1 MIGYSFHYKSGN
13 TSMIT
18 LTSDVLR
25 SLRSDP
31 LCSVGERIG
40 LVAGRHA
47 RTRRVS
53 PAGVAATAA
62 VGVVLAIGGTV
73 GTVRLT
79 SANESDRSVAGAPTT
94 ADSAAATPAPLSASP
109 SVPPSAS
116 APSTPAASPTPTRK
130 SEAPSRSK
138 PRSSTP
144 QSTATT
150 SASATPAP
158 TNTGPTVVETGSCG
172 ASYYSEG
179 QLTASGEA
187 FDPSAMTAAH
197 KTLPF
202 DTMVRVTNP
211 VTSTSVTVR
220 INDRGPFVTGRCIDL
235 SEAAFAVIAPLSAG
249 HVEVRYEVLG

>member
-1 MIGYSFHYKSGN
+1 
-13 TSMIT
+13 MIT

-53 PAGVAATAA
+53 PTGVAATAA
-62 VGVVLAIGGTV
+62 IGVVLAIGGTV

-79 SANESDRSVAGAPTT
+79 SANESDRSVAVVPTT
-94 ADSAAATPAPLSASP
+94 VDSPSATAAPLSASP
-109 SVPPSAS
+109 SVSSSTSAPSAS
-116 APSTPAASPTPTRK
+116 AVSPTPHRK
-130 SEAPSRSK
+130 TQAPSRSK
-138 PRSSTP
+138 PRSTTP
-144 QSTATT
+144 QPAATTATSPAPRPT
-150 SASATPAP
+150 SAAP
-158 TNTGPTVVETGSCG
+158 TPTSAAPTVVEAGSCG

-179 QLTASGEA
+179 QLTASGEV

-220 INDRGPFVTGRCIDL
+220 INDRGPFITGRCIDL
-235 SEAAFAVIAPLSAG
+235 SQAAFAVIAPLSAG
-249 HVEVRYEVLG
+249 HIEVRYEVLG

>member
-1 MIGYSFHYKSGN
+1 M
-13 TSMIT
+13 
-18 LTSDVLR
+18 
-25 SLRSDP
+25 
-31 LCSVGERIG
+31 
-40 LVAGRHA
+40 AGRHA

-53 PAGVAATAA
+53 RVGVAATAA

-79 SANESDRSVAGAPTT
+79 SANQSDRSVAVVPTT
-94 ADSAAATPAPLSASP
+94 VDSPAATPAPLSASP
-109 SVPPSAS
+109 SAS
-116 APSTPAASPTPTRK
+116 APATPAASPTPARK

-150 SASATPAP
+150 STSAAPAP
-158 TNTGPTVVETGSCG
+158 TNTDPTVVETGSCG

-235 SEAAFAVIAPLSAG
+235 SQAAFAVIAPLSAG
-249 HVEVRYEVLG
+249 HVEVRYDVLG

>member
-1 MIGYSFHYKSGN
+1 M
-13 TSMIT
+13 
-18 LTSDVLR
+18 
-25 SLRSDP
+25 
-31 LCSVGERIG
+31 
-40 LVAGRHA
+40 AGRHA

-53 PAGVAATAA
+53 STGVAATAA
-62 VGVVLAIGGTV
+62 IGVVLAIGGTV

-79 SANESDRSVAGAPTT
+79 SANEPDRSVAVAPTT
-94 ADSAAATPAPLSASP
+94 GDSPAATPAPPSASP
-109 SVPPSAS
+109 GVSPSVSAS
-116 APSTPAASPTPTRK
+116 SAPAASPTPVRQT
-130 SEAPSRSK
+130 EAPSRSK
-138 PRSSTP
+138 PRSTTP
-144 QSTATT
+144 QPTRTTPTSAAPTATT
-150 SASATPAP
+150 PTSAA
-158 TNTGPTVVETGSCG
+158 PTVVETGSCG

-179 QLTASGEA
+179 QLTASGEV

-235 SEAAFAVIAPLSAG
+235 SQAAFAVIAPLSAG

>member
-1 MIGYSFHYKSGN
+1 
-13 TSMIT
+13 MIT

-31 LCSVGERIG
+31 FSSVGERIG

-53 PAGVAATAA
+53 PTGVAATAA

-79 SANESDRSVAGAPTT
+79 SADESDRSVAVAPTT
-94 ADSAAATPAPLSASP
+94 IDSPSATPAPLSASP
-109 SVPPSAS
+109 SASASVPPSAS
-116 APSTPAASPTPTRK
+116 APATPAASPTPARK

-138 PRSSTP
+138 ARSSPP
-144 QSTATT
+144 QPTATT
-150 SASATPAP
+150 STSTD
-158 TNTGPTVVETGSCG
+158 PTVVESGSCG

-179 QLTASGEA
+179 QLTASGEV

-235 SEAAFAVIAPLSAG
+235 SQAAFAVIAPLDAG

>member
-1 MIGYSFHYKSGN
+1 M
-13 TSMIT
+13 
-18 LTSDVLR
+18 
-25 SLRSDP
+25 
-31 LCSVGERIG
+31 
-40 LVAGRHA
+40 AGRHA

-53 PAGVAATAA
+53 PTGVAATAA
-62 VGVVLAIGGTV
+62 IGVVFAIGGTL

-79 SANESDRSVAGAPTT
+79 SANEPDRFVAVAPTT
-94 ADSAAATPAPLSASP
+94 VDSPAAPPAPLSASP
-109 SVPPSAS
+109 SASASVPPSAS
-116 APSTPAASPTPTRK
+116 APATPAASPTPTRTT
-130 SEAPSRSK
+130 EAPSRSK

-144 QSTATT
+144 QPAATT
-150 SASATPAP
+150 PTSAAP
-158 TNTGPTVVETGSCG
+158 TPTSAAPTSTSAAPTSTSAAPTVVEAGSCG

-211 VTSTSVTVR
+211 VTSTSVMVR

-235 SEAAFAVIAPLSAG
+235 SQAAFAVIAPLSAG

>member
-1 MIGYSFHYKSGN
+1 M
-13 TSMIT
+13 
-18 LTSDVLR
+18 
-25 SLRSDP
+25 
-31 LCSVGERIG
+31 
-40 LVAGRHA
+40 AGRHA

-62 VGVVLAIGGTV
+62 VGVVLVIGGTV
-73 GTVRLT
+73 GIFRLT
-79 SANESDRSVAGAPTT
+79 SANESDRSVAVAPATV
-94 ADSAAATPAPLSASP
+94 DSPATTPAPLSASP
-109 SVPPSAS
+109 SASRSASPSAS

-130 SEAPSRSK
+130 TEAPSRNK

-144 QSTATT
+144 QPTATT
-150 SASATPAP
+150 STSTA
-158 TNTGPTVVETGSCG
+158 PTVVETGSCG

-179 QLTASGEA
+179 QLTASGEV

-235 SEAAFAVIAPLSAG
+235 SQAAFAVIAPLSAG
-249 HVEVRYEVLG
+249 HVEVRYDVLG

>member
-1 MIGYSFHYKSGN
+1 M
-13 TSMIT
+13 
-18 LTSDVLR
+18 
-25 SLRSDP
+25 
-31 LCSVGERIG
+31 
-40 LVAGRHA
+40 AGRHA

-53 PAGVAATAA
+53 STGVAATAA
-62 VGVVLAIGGTV
+62 IGVVLAIGGTV

-79 SANESDRSVAGAPTT
+79 SANEPDWSASVAPTT
-94 ADSAAATPAPLSASP
+94 GDSPAATPAPPSASP
-109 SVPPSAS
+109 SVSAS
-116 APSTPAASPTPTRK
+116 SAPAASPTPVRQT
-130 SEAPSRSK
+130 EAPSRSK
-138 PRSSTP
+138 PRSTTP
-144 QSTATT
+144 QPTRTTPTSAAPTATT
-150 SASATPAP
+150 PTSAAP
-158 TNTGPTVVETGSCG
+158 TATTPTSAAPTVVETGSCG

-179 QLTASGEA
+179 QLTASGEV

-235 SEAAFAVIAPLSAG
+235 SQAAFAVIAPLSAG

>member
-1 MIGYSFHYKSGN
+1 M
-13 TSMIT
+13 
-18 LTSDVLR
+18 
-25 SLRSDP
+25 
-31 LCSVGERIG
+31 
-40 LVAGRHA
+40 AGRHA

-53 PAGVAATAA
+53 RAGVAATAA

-79 SANESDRSVAGAPTT
+79 SANQSDRSVAVAPTT
-94 ADSAAATPAPLSASP
+94 VDSPAATPAPLSAS
-109 SVPPSAS
+109 PSAS

-150 SASATPAP
+150 STSAAPAP
-158 TNTGPTVVETGSCG
+158 TNTDPTVVETGSCG

-235 SEAAFAVIAPLSAG
+235 SQAAFAVIAPLSAG
-249 HVEVRYEVLG
+249 HVEVRYDVLG

>member
-1 MIGYSFHYKSGN
+1 M
-13 TSMIT
+13 
-18 LTSDVLR
+18 
-25 SLRSDP
+25 
-31 LCSVGERIG
+31 
-40 LVAGRHA
+40 AGRHA

-53 PAGVAATAA
+53 PTGVAATAA
-62 VGVVLAIGGTV
+62 IGVVLAIGGTL

-79 SANESDRSVAGAPTT
+79 SANEPDRFVAVAPTT
-94 ADSAAATPAPLSASP
+94 VDSPAAPPAPLSAS
-109 SVPPSAS
+109 PSAS
-116 APSTPAASPTPTRK
+116 APSTPAGSPTPTRTT
-130 SEAPSRSK
+130 EAPSRSK

-144 QSTATT
+144 QPAATT
-150 SASATPAP
+150 STSAAP
-158 TNTGPTVVETGSCG
+158 TSTSAAPTSTSAAPTVVEAGSCG

-235 SEAAFAVIAPLSAG
+235 SQAAFAVIAPLSAG

>member
-1 MIGYSFHYKSGN
+1 M
-13 TSMIT
+13 
-18 LTSDVLR
+18 
-25 SLRSDP
+25 
-31 LCSVGERIG
+31 
-40 LVAGRHA
+40 AGRHT

-53 PAGVAATAA
+53 PTGVAATAA
-62 VGVVLAIGGTV
+62 IGVVLAIGGTMGAV
-73 GTVRLT
+73 WLT
-79 SANESDRSVAGAPTT
+79 SANETDRFVAVAPTT
-94 ADSAAATPAPLSASP
+94 VDSPAARPAPVSAS
-109 SVPPSAS
+109 PSAS
-116 APSTPAASPTPTRK
+116 APATPAGSPTPTRTT
-130 SEAPSRSK
+130 EAPSRSK

-144 QSTATT
+144 QPAATT
-150 SASATPAP
+150 STSAAP
-158 TNTGPTVVETGSCG
+158 TSTSAAPTVVETGFCG

-235 SEAAFAVIAPLSAG
+235 SQAAFAVIAPLSAG

>member
-1 MIGYSFHYKSGN
+1 M
-13 TSMIT
+13 
-18 LTSDVLR
+18 
-25 SLRSDP
+25 
-31 LCSVGERIG
+31 
-40 LVAGRHA
+40 AGRHA

-53 PAGVAATAA
+53 PTGVAATAA
-62 VGVVLAIGGTV
+62 IGVVLAIGGTV

-79 SANESDRSVAGAPTT
+79 SANEPDRFVAVVPTT
-94 ADSAAATPAPLSASP
+94 VDSPAAPPAPLSASPSASP

-116 APSTPAASPTPTRK
+116 APSTPAGSPTPTRTT
-130 SEAPSRSK
+130 EAPSRSK

-144 QSTATT
+144 QPAATT
-150 SASATPAP
+150 PTSAAP
-158 TNTGPTVVETGSCG
+158 TPTSAAPTVVEAGSCG

-235 SEAAFAVIAPLSAG
+235 SQAAFAVIAPLSAG